1 MDTLRKLLQKQ
12 ANGKNLTSEEQAMLK
27 QAYKEL
33 FEEEMAAAEDGMIS
47 VSDGERGRV
56 IKQRIDDRISGQQRF
71 YNNTSIIRRIAAIWL
86 VGCTLFAGAYWLW
99 TYNADTNNHL
109 AQQQDILPGSDK
121 ALLTLADG
129 TVKSLT
135 DAQNG
140 IVATQGGVR
149 IEKDGNGNV
158 RYFVGPQEAEST
170 AMNTI
175 ATPKGGKF
183 QVTLPDGSKAMLN
196 AASSLS
202 YPVHFT
208 GNERRVRMTGE
219 VYFEIK
225 KLVRPEGKGN
235 IPFFVETDKQ
245 EIQVLGTHFNVN
257 AYGDENTVRT
267 TLVEGSV
274 NVRCN
279 SGQSVLLKPGQQAVL
294 TGTLEVREADIQQ
307 QLAWVNGDFIFRG
320 ETLENVLR
328 QVSRWYDV
336 DVECPAHIGQ
346 LRFNGMVSRSQ
357 PISSIIKMIQST
369 KKAKVTLN
377 ERRFVVT
384 E

>member
-1 MDTLRKLLQKQ
+1 
-12 ANGKNLTSEEQAMLK
+12 
-27 QAYKEL
+27 
-33 FEEEMAAAEDGMIS
+33 
-47 VSDGERGRV
+47 
-56 IKQRIDDRISGQQRF
+56 
-71 YNNTSIIRRIAAIWL
+71 
-86 VGCTLFAGAYWLW
+86 
-99 TYNADTNNHL
+99 
-109 AQQQDILPGSDK
+109 
-121 ALLTLADG
+121 
-129 TVKSLT
+129 
-135 DAQNG
+135 
-140 IVATQGGVR
+140 
-149 IEKDGNGNV
+149 
-158 RYFVGPQEAEST
+158 
-170 AMNTI
+170 
-175 ATPKGGKF
+175 
-183 QVTLPDGSKAMLN
+183 
-196 AASSLS
+196 
-202 YPVHFT
+202 
-208 GNERRVRMTGE
+208 MTGE